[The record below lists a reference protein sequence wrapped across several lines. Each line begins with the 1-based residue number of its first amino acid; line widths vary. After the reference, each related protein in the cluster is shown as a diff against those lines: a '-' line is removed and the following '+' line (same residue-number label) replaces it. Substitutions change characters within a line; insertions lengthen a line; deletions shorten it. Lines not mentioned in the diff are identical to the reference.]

1 MIDLEKKIKMKSFL
15 TFSLIFITA
24 FSFAQSE
31 TGSQWT
37 KNKITVDGNAT
48 DWNNASL
55 KHYDN
60 QTALFFD
67 FKNDS
72 NNLYLCFQTKDEM
85 NETKILTSGMKV
97 ILSDKINGKH
107 KSVINFPLPFKH
119 AAKPDQSNEIKPD
132 PLASL
137 QSRRTYLL
145 RADTLMEVKGFE
157 NTNGTVSINNS
168 DIQAAINFDS
178 SNTLTY
184 EIAIP
189 FKELFGNDYNLKD
202 VSKDI
207 SLNVIINAMSDHSEG
222 GGGGYAG
229 RGGRGGGRMGGGY
242 GGMQHEG
249 NRMGGEG
256 GQYESDR
263 AAMTQKTELK
273 QKFALSF
280 PQ

>member
-1 MIDLEKKIKMKSFL
+1 MK
-15 TFSLIFITA
+15 FSLTISMIFITA
-24 FSFAQSE
+24 VSFAQS
-31 TGSQWT
+31 GSQWT
-37 KNKITVDGNAT
+37 NNKIIVDGSAY
-48 DWNNASL
+48 DWNPPL

-67 FKNDS
+67 IKNDS

-85 NETKILTSGMKV
+85 NEAKILRSGMKV

-119 AAKPDQSNEIKPD
+119 VAKANQSDEIKPD
-132 PLASL
+132 PLASR
-137 QSRRTYLL
+137 QSWHASLL
-145 RADTLMEVKGFE
+145 AADTLMEVKGF
-157 NTNGTVSINNS
+157 TNNNGIISINNS
-168 DIQAAINFDS
+168 DIRAAINVDS

-242 GGMQHEG
+242 GAMQHEG

-256 GQYESDR
+256 GGQYQYDP
-263 AAMTQKTELK
+263 AAMLQKTELK

>member
-1 MIDLEKKIKMKSFL
+1 MKSFF
-15 TFSLIFITA
+15 TISLILITA
-24 FSFAQSE
+24 LSFAQTE

-37 KNKITVDGNAT
+37 KNKIIVNGSAY
-48 DWNNASL
+48 DWNPPL

-72 NNLYLCFQTKDEM
+72 NTLYLCFQTKDEM
-85 NETKILTSGMKV
+85 NEAKILRSGMKV

-119 AAKPDQSNEIKPD
+119 AAKSNQQDEIKPD
-132 PLASL
+132 PLASP
-137 QSRRTYLL
+137 QSRRVSFLA
-145 RADTLMEVKGFE
+145 ADTLMEVKGF
-157 NTNGTVSINNS
+157 TNSDGIISTGNS

-189 FKELFGNDYNLKD
+189 FKELFGSDYDLKD
-202 VSKDI
+202 ISKDI
-207 SLNVIINAMSDHSEG
+207 SLNVIINAMADHSEG
-222 GGGGYAG
+222 GGGGYSG
-229 RGGRGGGRMGGGY
+229 RSGHGGGRMGGGY
-242 GGMQHEG
+242 GGMQRG

-256 GQYESDR
+256 GQYQFDR
-263 AAMTQKTELK
+263 AALLQKTELK
-273 QKFALSF
+273 QKFALSL